1 MESNFSS
8 PLVYKGN
15 VNVKLL
21 INGKIVSIR
30 KSNNGLDELFRII
43 CKSLAGY
50 NLSNSELPTYVDLRK
65 STTNGYKSVLNK
77 KITISALKYRQSKS
91 NDSGDLYWNT
101 VATSVILPNNVNF
114 SAIGKVDEVF
124 RLYLLNNST
133 DLAFIEFD
141 QSFINY
147 MNAGARM
154 LVDWELIPTNV
165 TANKGGV

>member
-8 PLVYKGN
+8 PLLYKGN
-15 VNVKLL
+15 VNIKLL
-21 INGKIVSIR
+21 INGEIVSIK

-50 NLSNSELPTYVDLRK
+50 SLSNSELPAYVDLRK
-65 STTNGYKSVLNK
+65 STVNGYSSVLNK
-77 KITISALKYRQSKS
+77 KITISALKYRQSKNNGS
-91 NDSGDLYWNT
+91 EDFYWNT
-101 VATSVILPNNVNF
+101 VATSVILPSNVNF
-114 SAIGKVDEVF
+114 SDIGKDDNVF

-147 MNAGARM
+147 MNAGAQM
-154 LVDWELIPTNV
+154 LVDWELIPVNA
-165 TANKGGV
+165 TANNGGV